1 MTLMR
6 TLRMTLTVSATEIV
20 FVVNFIELK
29 LKGLLAS

>member
-6 TLRMTLTVSATEIV
+6 ALRMTLTVLATEIV
-20 FVVNFIELK
+20 FVVYFVELK

>member
-6 TLRMTLTVSATEIV
+6 TLRMTLTVLATEIV
-20 FVVNFIELK
+20 FVVYFVELK